1 MTGPGIV
8 LALPITFQVIG
19 VIVTIS
25 QVGKPRPPISGGV
38 AVGTLIF
45 SSLFIAAAGY
55 LAAS

>member
-8 LALPITFQVIG
+8 LTCFIVLQALG
-19 VIVTIS
+19 VVVTIA
-25 QVGKPRPPISGGV
+25 QVGKPRPPISGAV

-45 SSLFIAAAGY
+45 SGLFIAAACY

>member
-8 LALPITFQVIG
+8 LALLIIFQVLG
-19 VIVTIS
+19 VIITIS

-45 SSLFIAAAGY
+45 SGLFIAAACY